1 MSLLPVS
8 AAPRLVVSGG
18 ALGDQLLRLPL
29 VRALAERG
37 PLRLLAPRVT
47 LNWVDLEAP
56 SLRLDA
62 AEAACLFGDGALSGA
77 AAALL
82 EGVEE
87 AIVLLDGDALT
98 QALRRRGLQV
108 HARGGAPAPGVHQ
121 LSHLALGLVAL
132 PSPEALPT
140 PFLRVS
146 GPLNAPEVLL
156 LPGSGG
162 LKKCW
167 PAERFLALGAELQ
180 ARGLAVAVALGPD
193 ELERG
198 PGPERFVG
206 LPVLEGPSLA
216 ELAALCAGARLV
228 VGNDAGTTHLA
239 AAAGATVL
247 ALFGPTDP
255 ARWRPLGPRVSVLNA
270 GAGLAELTYEA
281 VLDEVLRLIGQPTK
295 G

>member
-1 MSLLPVS
+1 MSLAPS
-8 AAPRLVVSGG
+8 TAPRLVVSGG
-18 ALGDQLLRLPL
+18 ALGDQLLRIPL
-29 VRALAERG
+29 IRALAALG

-47 LNWVDLEAP
+47 LAWIELEVP

-62 AEAACLFGDGALSGA
+62 AEAACLFGDGALTTA
-77 AAALL
+77 AAELL

-87 AIVLLDGDALT
+87 AIVLLDGDVLA
-98 QALRRRGLQV
+98 QALRRRGLHV
-108 HARGGAPAPGVHQ
+108 YPRGGEPDPGVHQ
-121 LSHLALGLVAL
+121 LSHLASGLVAL

-146 GPLNAPEVLL
+146 AASSAPDLLL

-167 PAERFLALGAELQ
+167 PAERFRALGAALQ
-180 ARGLAVAVALGPD
+180 ARGLRVAVALGPD

-216 ELAALCAGARLV
+216 ELAALCAAARLV

-239 AAAGATVL
+239 AAAGAKVL

-255 ARWRPLGPRVSVLNA
+255 ARWRPLGPKVTVLNA
-270 GAGLAELTYEA
+270 GSALTELPHEV
-281 VLDEVLRLIGQPTK
+281 VLNEVLRLIGQPIKT
-295 G
+295 

>member
-1 MSLLPVS
+1 MSLAPS

-29 VRALAERG
+29 IRALAALG

-47 LNWVDLEAP
+47 LTWVELEAP

-62 AEAACLFGDGALSGA
+62 AEAACLFGDGALTGP

-87 AIVLLDGDALT
+87 AIVLLDGDGLA
-98 QALRRRGLQV
+98 QALRRRGLSVQ
-108 HARGGAPAPGVHQ
+108 ARGGEPAPGVHQ
-121 LSHLALGLVAL
+121 LSHLASGLVAL
-132 PSPEALPT
+132 PPPEALPT

-146 GPLNAPEVLL
+146 PASGPDLLL

-167 PAERFLALGAELQ
+167 PAEGFRALGEALK
-180 ARGLAVAVALGPD
+180 ARGFSIAVALGPD

-198 PGPERFVG
+198 PGPERFGG

-239 AAAGATVL
+239 AAAGATAL

-255 ARWRPLGPRVSVLNA
+255 ARWRPLGPRVTVLNA
-270 GAGLAELTYEA
+270 GAGLAALGVEA
-281 VLDEVLRLIGQPTK
+281 VLGEVLRLIGQPIK

>member
-1 MSLLPVS
+1 VSLAPS

-29 VRALAERG
+29 IRALATLG

-47 LNWVDLEAP
+47 LAWVDLEGL

-62 AEAACLFGDGALSGA
+62 AEAACLFGEGPLSGA
-77 AAALL
+77 AAVLL

-87 AIVLLDGDALT
+87 AIVLLDGDVLA
-98 QALRRRGLQV
+98 QALRRRGLRV
-108 HARGGAPAPGVHQ
+108 HPRGGAPDPGVHQ
-121 LSHLALGLVAL
+121 LSHLAAGLVEL
-132 PSPEALPT
+132 PMPEQVPT
-140 PFLRVS
+140 PFLRLS
-146 GPLNAPEVLL
+146 GSSTAPDVLL

-162 LKKCW
+162 LMKCW
-167 PAERFLALGAELQ
+167 PAERFQALGADLQ
-180 ARGLAVAVALGPD
+180 ARGLTVAVALGPD

-216 ELAALCAGARLV
+216 ELAALCAAARLV

-239 AAAGATVL
+239 AAAGAQVL

-255 ARWRPLGPRVSVLNA
+255 ARWRPLGPRVTVLNA
-270 GAGLAELTYEA
+270 GAALADLPHEA
-281 VLDEVLRLIGQPTK
+281 VLDEVMRLIGQPNK

>member
-1 MSLLPVS
+1 VSLAPS
-8 AAPRLVVSGG
+8 TAPRLVVSGG

-29 VRALAERG
+29 VRALGRLS

-47 LNWVDLEAP
+47 LAWVDLEAP
-56 SLRLDA
+56 SLRFDA

-98 QALRRRGLQV
+98 EALRRRGLQV
-108 HARGGAPAPGVHQ
+108 HARGGVPVPGVHQ

-132 PSPEALPT
+132 PSPEQVPT

-146 GPLNAPEVLL
+146 AAATAPDVLL

-167 PAERFLALGAELQ
+167 PAERLLGLGAALL
-180 ARGLAVAVALGPD
+180 ARGFSVAVALGPD

-228 VGNDAGTTHLA
+228 LGNDAGTTHLA
-239 AAAGATVL
+239 AAAGAKVL

-270 GAGLAELTYEA
+270 GAGLAELGEDA
-281 VLDEVLRLIGQPTK
+281 VLDEVWRLIGQPTK